1 MDLSQHLEKPG
12 RESRAFF
19 GSLCNRRRLGC
30 LRHRLNGSQWL
41 GRRAKAGVSSRCSSL
56 AIVSGFAI
64 TLALTSLPPLIV
76 KTTSRSEAFGLI
88 TISPVLAASTVTTG
102 VATTLK
108 LTTLPPLMVKT
119 TSRSEAFGLITISPA
134 LAASTVT
141 TGVATTL
148 KLTTLPPL
156 MVKTTSRSE
165 AFGLITISPA
175 LAAPTV
181 TSSAA
186 TTAANNFISGHS
198 VGFKGRAQGAR
209 KHDGNNY
216 IWVIASTSWPVTH

>member
-141 TGVATTL
+141 TGVATT
-148 KLTTLPPL
+148 
-156 MVKTTSRSE
+156 
-165 AFGLITISPA
+165 
-175 LAAPTV
+175 
-181 TSSAA
+181 
-186 TTAANNFISGHS
+186 AANNFISGHS